1 MTRVSTVVSKVKNN
15 TKTKKTT
22 KTDPKKKTNT
32 KEPKQKRKRSTTSKY
47 FTHDGHP
54 LTPLEAKFIDL
65 YIETGNQRQSIIQAG
80 YKTNSPSQVANKL
93 LNKDHISNE
102 IAYRLKVIEDSKTAS
117 AKEILEYFTGVMRGE
132 ILDQFGLEAPLSERT
147 KAAQE
152 LAKRT
157 IDIANR
163 VAGKEVAEVKIKL
176 DWSGFDDDENGI
188 EETGDTED

>member
-1 MTRVSTVVSKVKNN
+1 MPRVSAKVKTNKTDS

-22 KTDPKKKTNT
+22 K
-32 KEPKQKRKRSTTSKY
+32 KRKKPSTSKY
-47 FTHDGHP
+47 FTNDGHP

-102 IAYRLKVIEDSKTAS
+102 IAYRLKLIEESKTAS
-117 AKEILEYFTGVMRGE
+117 AKEILEFYTGVMRGE
-132 ILDQFGLEAPLSERT
+132 VQDQFGLEAPLSERI
-147 KAAQE
+147 KAANE
-152 LAKRT
+152 LARRT

-163 VAGKEVAEVKIKL
+163 INGKEVAEVKIKL
-176 DWSGFDDDENGI
+176 DWSGFDDDDENGI
-188 EETGDTED
+188 EDSGSTEDQ

>member
-1 MTRVSTVVSKVKNN
+1 MGRVSTVVNSKVKDN

-22 KTDPKKKTNT
+22 KTDPKKKTNA
-32 KEPKQKRKRSTTSKY
+32 KQPKQKKKRSTTSKY

-157 IDIANR
+157 IDIVNR

-176 DWSGFDDDENGI
+176 DWSGFDDENGI